1 VSDTRQAAT
10 LRIAIFG
17 AAPTPAWLEATARSA
32 PAGLTL
38 ALFGRCAS
46 VADPESN
53 DRRQ

>member
-38 ALFGRCAS
+38 ALF
-46 VADPESN
+46 
-53 DRRQ
+53 